1 MQTTTEN
8 IHYKSDGIF
17 NAPVDKVWKYMP
29 AADHQ
34 HSAFKT
40 YNVVNQSGNHTTVKA
55 EIYNQDRTTQTS
67 TFEYT
72 MTPPKQMNTTITG
85 GMMDGANFTH
95 TYTPMGDKTRVDVE
109 GDFKPI
115 PGVSESEQLKSIDAF
130 FTTAFN
136 EDNANLQK
144 MK

>member
-1 MQTTTEN
+1 MQTTTEK

-17 NAPVDKVWKYMP
+17 DAPVEKVWKYMP

-34 HSAFKT
+34 HSAFKS
-40 YNVVNQSGNHTTVKA
+40 YNVVSQSGNQVTAKA
-55 EIYNQDRTTQTS
+55 EIYNPDRTTQTS
-67 TFEYT
+67 TIEYT
-72 MTPPKQMNTTITG
+72 MTPPREMNSKVTG
-85 GMMDGANFTH
+85 GAMDGARFTN
-95 TYTPMGDKTRVDVE
+95 TYTPMGEKTRIEIE
-109 GDFKPI
+109 GDFTPI
-115 PGVSESEQLKSIDAF
+115 PGVTKVDQLKSIDAF

>member
-1 MQTTTEN
+1 MQTIIEK

-17 NAPVDKVWKYMP
+17 NAPVEKVWRYVP

-40 YNVVNQSGNHTTVKA
+40 YNVVEQSGNHVTAKA
-55 EIYNQDRTTQTS
+55 EIYNPDRTTQIS
-67 TFEYT
+67 TFKYI
-72 MTPPKQMNTTITG
+72 MSPPKQMETTVVG
-85 GMMDGANFTH
+85 GTLDGARFTH
-95 TYTPMGDKTRVDVE
+95 SYTPMGATTRVDLE
-109 GDFKPI
+109 GDFTRI
-115 PGVSESEQLKSIDAF
+115 PGVTEADQLKSIDAF

-136 EDNANLQK
+136 EDNANLQR

>member
-1 MQTTTEN
+1 MQTTTEK

-17 NAPVDKVWKYMP
+17 NVPVEKVWKYMP

-40 YNVVNQSGNHTTVKA
+40 YNVVEQAGNQVTVKA
-55 EIYNQDRTTQTS
+55 EIYNKDRTTQTS
-67 TFEYT
+67 TFKYT
-72 MTPPKQMNTTITG
+72 MSPPKQMNTTIIG
-85 GMMDGANFTH
+85 GAMDGATFTH
-95 TYTPMGDKTRVDVE
+95 TYTPLGEKTRVDLE

-115 PGVSESEQLKSIDAF
+115 PGVNKEEQLKSIDAF